1 MYRCP
6 SIQNESGDTFQIC
19 VISCF
24 VLHATFYWIGK
35 LHRRKTCSTCDRNY
49 ECNQKRIRSDE
60 DFGWCTAFP
69 FVNVKIPTLNGK
81 NHPEVLAV
89 GLCSSTQIATML
101 LLYFFFWHV
110 KQVFWLAN
118 PTPDSSLERY
128 HFGLSGYSFCIMQAI
143 EGEFRNDAST
153 LSWVKFKCSYVCSS
167 NIIKGLCF
175 DFLLLPFFHKGRL

>member
-1 MYRCP
+1 MQFTLQHHIQQFPNLADVVVGGFFVYKKNIKRTKPPLMVACCCTQNNEGNVNLKDPHLLTLKLWKKRKNAKLPAVFMYRCP

-69 FVNVKIPTLNGK
+69 FVNVKSPTLNGK
-81 NHPEVLAV
+81 IHPEVLAV

-101 LLYFFFWHV
+101 LLYFFF
-110 KQVFWLAN
+110 L
-118 PTPDSSLERY
+118 T
-128 HFGLSGYSFCIMQAI
+128 C
-143 EGEFRNDAST
+143 
-153 LSWVKFKCSYVCSS
+153 
-167 NIIKGLCF
+167 
-175 DFLLLPFFHKGRL
+175 